1 MRTMV
6 AALFLAL
13 GAATAAQAQ
22 SPGYFRYPAL
32 HGDTIVF
39 TAEGDLWLG
48 SAHGGAAR
56 RLTTHAGEESRAAIS
71 PDGAQVAFSASY
83 HGPVES
89 YVMPL
94 SGGEP
99 RRISFENSR
108 ALVLGWTPRGEVLYA
123 APSVSGQTWDWS
135 ISAVDPATNARRT
148 LPLADAN
155 DAVFSPDG
163 NSVFFVRF
171 GLGLTADNARGYRGG
186 ALAQLWRYDEG
197 ASEAVR
203 LGPADVNLRSPRWW
217 NGKLVVIVGGDDAET
232 LATLDPATGQLD
244 ALTSNQ
250 GFGVREASI
259 SGDRVLYRSGADLHL
274 LDLASRADTTLSL
287 TLTGDFDSRRETW
300 LDSPLEYLDGVSM
313 AADGS
318 ALALT
323 ARGRSVLAGTG
334 KLRRI
339 DIGAQDGVR
348 LSNAAFDPRAKAVYA
363 ISDASGEEEIWRFPA
378 DGGSTG
384 RQLTFDGATQRGRLH
399 LSPDGRKLAH
409 EDMRGRLWVLD
420 VSTNE
425 NRLIDDGG
433 PAGNQEYAGVAWAA
447 DGKAIAFAR
456 GTNATGRNQVAI
468 HSFADGKTQFLTS
481 DKYDSTWP
489 AFSPDGKWLWFLSER
504 DFVLA
509 NGSPWGDRNTGPF
522 FDKRTKIYALALQ
535 PSERFPFRERDE
547 LAPSKDDK
555 KADDDTGNSPDKPSD
570 NAKKNSTKP
579 IVFQGLA
586 QRLYEVPLPGGN
598 YSELSADA
606 TRLYFLER
614 DGMKTSLR
622 TLELSADKV
631 KPETFA
637 AEVAGYELS
646 ADGKTIGYSTS
657 GETPSFYL
665 VPAGAKAPEKLD
677 EHAVNLSGWRL
688 RVDPKAEWRQMY
700 VDAWRMHRDHFFD
713 ANLRGVD
720 WKAVRAQYEPLLS
733 RVTDRFELDDLL
745 AQTMGNLGAL
755 HSQVRGELPSA
766 RDGAQAAFLGAQ
778 FEQVS
783 NGFRI
788 VRIHR
793 TEAELPA
800 ARGPLQM
807 QGTDV
812 REGDV
817 IVAVNGRKANA
828 VTDISELLRGTA
840 GQQTLLELA
849 RAGSSKREVV
859 VPVDANREADLRYQ
873 DWVQGRREKVEAAGN
888 GRIGYL
894 HLRAM
899 GPNDIANFVREFY
912 GQFDRDALVIDVRRN
927 RGGNIDSWVIEKLLR
942 RAWAFWAP
950 PQGEPYPNMQ
960 QTFRG
965 HLAVLADALT
975 YSDGETF
982 SAGVKALKL
991 GPLIGTRTAGAG
1003 VWLSDRNRLIDGGV
1017 ARVAEYPQFAAQ
1029 TGQWL
1034 VEGVGVAPDIEVDN
1048 LPHETFL
1055 GTDRQLDAA
1064 IAHLRRKL
1072 QSEPIQPLKPAAI
1085 PPLR

>member
-6 AALFLAL
+6 AALLLAL

-22 SPGYFRYPAL
+22 SPGYFRYPAI

-48 SAHGGAAR
+48 STHGGAAR

-71 PDGAQVAFSASY
+71 PDGSQVAFSASY

-94 SGGEP
+94 AGGEP
-99 RRISFENSR
+99 RRISYENSR

-123 APSVSGQTWDWS
+123 APSVSGQTWDMS
-135 ISAVDPATNARRT
+135 VSAVDPVTLERRT

-163 NSVFFVRF
+163 KRVFFVRF
-171 GLGLTADNARGYRGG
+171 GLGVTNDNARGYRGG

-203 LGPADVNLRSPRWW
+203 IGPTDVNLRAPQWW
-217 NGKLVVIVGGDDAET
+217 NGKLVVIAGSDDAEA
-232 LATLDPATGQLD
+232 LATLDPATGEL
-244 ALTSNQ
+244 AYLTSRE
-250 GFGVREASI
+250 GYGVREASVF
-259 SGDRVLYRSGADLHL
+259 GDRALYRSGADLHVF
-274 LDLASRADTTLSL
+274 DLASGTDTTLAL
-287 TLTGDFDSRRETW
+287 ALTGDFDSRRETW
-300 LDSPLEYLDGVSM
+300 LDKPLDYLDDATL

-318 ALALT
+318 RLALT
-323 ARGRSVLAGTG
+323 ARGHAVLAGTG

-339 DIGAQDGVR
+339 EVGAPDGVR
-348 LSNAAFDPRAKAVYA
+348 LANAVFDPKAKAVYA
-363 ISDASGEEEIWRFPA
+363 VSDASGEEEIWRFPA
-378 DGGSTG
+378 DGGG
-384 RQLTFDGATQRGRLH
+384 AARQLTFDGATQRGRLH
-399 LSPDGRKLAH
+399 LSPDGSKLAH
-409 EDMRGRLWVLD
+409 EDMRGRLWLLD
-420 VSTNE
+420 LSGNT

-433 PAGNQEYAGVAWAA
+433 AAGNQEYAGVAWAA
-447 DGKAIAFAR
+447 DGKTLAFAR
-456 GTNATGRNQVAI
+456 ATNATGRNQVAI
-468 HSFADGKTQFLTS
+468 HSLADGRTQFLTS
-481 DKYDSTWP
+481 DKYDSLSPT
-489 AFSPDGKWLWFLSER
+489 FSPDGKWLWFLSER
-504 DFVLA
+504 DFALA

-535 PSERFPFRERDE
+535 PSERFPFRDRDE
-547 LAPSKDDK
+547 LAPSNQDK
-555 KADDDTGNSPDKPSD
+555 SAGGDSDKPSGE
-570 NAKKNSTKP
+570 AKKDTAKP

-586 QRLYEVPLPGGN
+586 QRLFEVPLPGGN
-598 YSELSADA
+598 YSSLSADA
-606 TRLYFLER
+606 KRLYFLER
-614 DGMKTSLR
+614 DGKKTALR
-622 TLELSADKV
+622 TLELSPDKAR
-631 KPETFA
+631 PETFA
-637 AEVAGYELS
+637 PDVAGYMLS
-646 ADGKTIGYSTS
+646 ADGKTLGYSTS

-665 VPAGAKAPEKLD
+665 VPAAAKAPEKLD
-677 EHAVNLSGWRL
+677 DHAANLAGWRL

-700 VDAWRMHRDHFFD
+700 ADAWRMHRDHFYD

-720 WKAVRAQYEPLLS
+720 WKAVRTHYQPLLA

-745 AQTMGNLGAL
+745 AQTTANLGAL

-766 RDGAQAAFLGAQ
+766 KDGAQAAFLGAQ
-778 FEQVS
+778 FER
-783 NGFRI
+783 NATGFRI

-817 IVAVNGRKANA
+817 IVAVNGNKASGA
-828 VTDISELLRGTA
+828 ADISELLRGTA

-849 RAGSSKREVV
+849 RAGSTKREVV
-859 VPVDANREADLRYQ
+859 VPADANREAELRYL
-873 DWVQGRREKVEAAGN
+873 DWVQGRREKVEAAGD

-899 GPNDIANFVREFY
+899 GPNDIASFVREFY
-912 GQFDRDALVIDVRRN
+912 GQIDRDALIIDVRRN

-950 PQGEPYPNMQ
+950 PGGTPNPNMQ
-960 QTFRG
+960 QSFRG

-1003 VWLSDRNRLIDGGV
+1003 VWLSDRNRLVDGGI
-1017 ARVAEYPQFAAQ
+1017 ARVAEFPQFSAQ

-1034 VEGVGVAPDIEVDN
+1034 VEGIGVAPDIDVDN

-1055 GTDRQLDAA
+1055 GADRQLDAA
-1064 IAHLRRKL
+1064 IVHLRQKL
-1072 QSEPIQPLKPAAI
+1072 QSEPVQPLTPAAI